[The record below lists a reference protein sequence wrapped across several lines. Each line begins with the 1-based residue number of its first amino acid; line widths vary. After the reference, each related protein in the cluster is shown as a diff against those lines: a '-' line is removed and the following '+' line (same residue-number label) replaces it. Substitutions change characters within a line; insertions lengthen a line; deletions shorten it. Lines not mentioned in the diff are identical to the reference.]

1 MAQFPFR
8 ISKDL
13 FNSLKIG
20 DTLVDTA
27 TYVIFTIEDIDY
39 SHNRR
44 EIHKIITRNGDA
56 LTYSQC
62 LDYHY
67 NKSFYLA

>member
-20 DTLVDTA
+20 DTLVNT
-27 TYVIFTIEDIDY
+27 VSRVVFTIVDIEK
-39 SHNRR
+39 SHDRR
-44 EIHKIITRNGDA
+44 ETHKIVDSNGDT

-62 LDYHY
+62 LDCHY
-67 NKSFYLA
+67 RRK